1 MPKSPDDV
9 LQMPLQYL
17 KGVGPRKAADLKRAG
32 LLSVEDLLFRFPR
45 RYEDRSR
52 LQPIISL
59 KAGETAAISGEVL
72 HANLATTRRPGFR
85 LFTALI
91 QDASGQVQ
99 AVWPNQAFL
108 KDVIRPHQHI
118 VLFGKVEYWGSR
130 GLQMTDPEFEIV
142 KGSGVGSRES
152 AVGPG
157 KSPVSQSVSDTPDS
171 RPPTPDEDPDD
182 DLAGLH
188 TGRIVPVYERTG
200 SVTTNMQRRFVWQAL
215 SALPETLF
223 DPVPADILAREG
235 WIGRAAA
242 LRATHFPDAG
252 TSVEDLNRFDTPAQ
266 RRIIFDDFFVFQT
279 GLAQRRHE
287 NAQVRKPLVP
297 AVDDRVRQAARA
309 VLPFKLTDGQRQA
322 LAEIVADMQKPW
334 PMQRLLQGDVGA
346 GKTIVALLA
355 AVVAMENRFQ
365 VAFMAPTE
373 ILAEQHYR
381 NLAQCLAPTRFRVAL
396 LSGRLGAAGRREL
409 MPAIE
414 RGDVHLLVGTHALV
428 QEQVRF
434 HALGLAIVDEQH
446 RFGVIQRG
454 TLGAKGLH
462 PDVLV
467 MTATPIPRT
476 LALTEC
482 GDMEVSVIRGL
493 PPGRRPVRTLVK
505 PHSRRDEVYALLR
518 EELAAGRQAY
528 VVYPLVEESEKV
540 DLKAATA
547 MAEELTQVFPEF
559 TVALLHGRMKADEKE
574 TVMKGFVAGTTH
586 LLVST
591 TVVEVGVDVANASV
605 MVVEHAERFGLSQL
619 HQLRGRV
626 GRGTHASTCILLYQA
641 PWSDDARERLRA
653 MAETSDGFVIAE
665 RDLKLRGPGDF
676 FGTRQSGLPQLRAGD
691 LTRDADLLELA
702 YTEARQRVES
712 GTLDSATVQYVRN
725 VWQRQFG
732 LISVG

>member
-1 MPKSPDDV
+1 
-9 LQMPLQYL
+9 MPLQYL

-32 LLSVEDLLFRFPR
+32 LLTIEDLLFRFPR

-52 LQPIISL
+52 LRPIITL

-108 KDVIRPHQHI
+108 KDVIRPHQQI

-142 KGSGVGSRES
+142 QTAPALPGRAGRSSGVES
-152 AVGPG
+152 G
-157 KSPVSQSVSDTPDS
+157 DTPA
-171 RPPTPDEDPDD
+171 DEAAEGDF
-182 DLAGLH
+182 AGLH
-188 TGRIVPVYERTG
+188 TGRIVPVYERAG
-200 SVTTNMQRRFVWQAL
+200 SVTSNMQRRFVWQAL
-215 SALPETLF
+215 SAVPDTLF
-223 DPVPADILAREG
+223 DPVPADMLGRAG
-235 WIGRAAA
+235 WASRAAA
-242 LRATHFPDAG
+242 LRATHFPEPG
-252 TSVEDLNRFDTPAQ
+252 TSIEALNNFDTPAQ
-266 RRIIFDDFFVFQT
+266 RRIIFDDFFVFQA
-279 GLAQRRHE
+279 GLALRRHE
-287 NAQVRKPLVP
+287 NAQVRKSLVP
-297 AVDDRVRQAARA
+297 TIDDRVRQAARS
-309 VLPFKLTDGQRQA
+309 VLPFKLTEGQRNA

-355 AVVAMENRFQ
+355 AVVAMENGFQ

-373 ILAEQHYR
+373 ILAEQHFR
-381 NLAQCLAPTRFRVAL
+381 TIARCLASTRFRVAL
-396 LSGRLGAAGRREL
+396 LSGRLGAAARREL

-428 QEQVRF
+428 QEQVKF
-434 HALGLAIVDEQH
+434 HALGLAVVDEQH

-454 TLGAKGLH
+454 TLAAKGLH

-505 PHSRRDEVYALLR
+505 PDSRRDEVYALVRDELR
-518 EELAAGRQAY
+518 AGRQAY

-547 MAEELTQVFPEF
+547 MAEELRHVFPEF
-559 TVALLHGRMKADEKE
+559 SVALLHGRMKGEEKE
-574 TVMKGFVAGTTH
+574 AVMQAFVAGTIH

-605 MVVEHAERFGLSQL
+605 MIVEHAERFGLSQL

-626 GRGTHASTCILLYQA
+626 GRGAHASTCVLLYQS

-653 MAETSDGFVIAE
+653 MAETTDGFVIAE

-691 LTRDADLLELA
+691 LTRDADLLEMA

-712 GTLDSATVQYVRN
+712 GTLDPAVQQYVRS

-732 LISVG
+732 LITVG

>member
-1 MPKSPDDV
+1 MARSPDDV

-32 LLSVEDLLFRFPR
+32 LLTIEDLLFRFPR

-52 LQPIISL
+52 LRPIVSL

-72 HANLATTRRPGFR
+72 HAHLATTRRPGFR

-91 QDASGQVQ
+91 QDASGSVQ

-142 KGSGVGSRES
+142 TESREE
-152 AVGPG
+152 
-157 KSPVSQSVSDTPDS
+157 
-171 RPPTPDEDPDD
+171 DEDEF
-182 DLAGLH
+182 AGLH

-215 SALPETLF
+215 SGLPDVTF

-235 WIGRAAA
+235 WMGRAAA
-242 LRATHFPDAG
+242 LRATHFPDAD
-252 TSVEDLNRFDTPAQ
+252 TPVDALNRFDTPAQ

-279 GLAQRRHE
+279 GLALRRHE

-297 AVDDRVRQAARA
+297 AVDDRVRQAARS
-309 VLPFKLTDGQRQA
+309 VLPFKLTDGQRHA
-322 LAEIVADMQKPW
+322 LAEIVADMQKAW

-355 AVVAMENRFQ
+355 AVVAMENGFQ

-381 NLAQCLAPTRFRVAL
+381 SLVRCLTPTRFRVAL
-396 LSGRLGAAGRREL
+396 LSGRLGAAGRRDL
-409 MPAIE
+409 LPSIE
-414 RGDVHLLVGTHALV
+414 RGDINLLVGTHALV
-428 QEQVRF
+428 QEHVRF
-434 HALGLAIVDEQH
+434 KALALAIVDEQH

-454 TLGAKGLH
+454 TLAGKGQH

-505 PHSRRDEVYALLR
+505 PDSRRDEVYALVRDELR
-518 EELAAGRQAY
+518 AGRQAY

-547 MAEELTQVFPEF
+547 MAAELAQVFPEF
-559 TVALLHGRMKADEKE
+559 TVALLHGRMKGDEKDA
-574 TVMKGFVAGTTH
+574 VMQSFAAGRTH

-591 TVVEVGVDVANASV
+591 TVVEVGIDVANASL

-626 GRGTHASTCILLYQA
+626 GRGAHASTCVLLYQS
-641 PWSDDARERLRA
+641 PWSEEARERLKA
-653 MAETSDGFVIAE
+653 MAETTDGFVIAE
-665 RDLKLRGPGDF
+665 RDLAIRGPGDF

-702 YTEARQRVES
+702 YNEARQRVEQ
-712 GTLDSATVQYVRN
+712 GTLDAATRDYVRN

-732 LISVG
+732 LITVG